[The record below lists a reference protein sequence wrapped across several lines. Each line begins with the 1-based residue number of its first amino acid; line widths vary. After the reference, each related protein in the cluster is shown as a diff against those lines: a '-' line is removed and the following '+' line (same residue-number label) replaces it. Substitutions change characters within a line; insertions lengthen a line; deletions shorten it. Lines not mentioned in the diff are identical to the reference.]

1 MRISFI
7 VLFISMMVFVT
18 YQTSYKVK
26 EMKDELHISQRQLA
40 DEKEELQTLKAE
52 WMYLNSTERLAS
64 LSGKYLNTTPVQPV
78 QLANLYEHRKYA
90 QASLETK

>member
-1 MRISFI
+1 MKIPFI

-26 EMKDELHISQRQLA
+26 EMKKELSVSKQKLEDER
-40 DEKEELQTLKAE
+40 EELQTLKAE

-64 LSGKYLNTTPVQPV
+64 LSEKYLNTTPVQPL
-78 QLANLYEHRKYA
+78 QLANLYENKRYA
-90 QASLETK
+90 QVGLGVK